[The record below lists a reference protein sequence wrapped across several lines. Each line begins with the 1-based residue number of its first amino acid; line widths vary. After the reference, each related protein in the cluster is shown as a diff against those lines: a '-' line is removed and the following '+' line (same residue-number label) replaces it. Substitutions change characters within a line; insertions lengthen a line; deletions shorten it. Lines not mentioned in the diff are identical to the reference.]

1 MHKSCNIFKGLQS
14 YCLSPHAGDTPL
26 ARVGLA
32 ARRRRS
38 VKRVLTTRLTNEVR
52 CGRARVTAACP
63 QCLQIGGW
71 PNSKLLQLSG
81 RRSDSN
87 RPVVFISWL
96 GKSYQGPEG
105 LPERGKG
112 CGKRYINIPFRYVS
126 LLGGAKVYAV
136 IRHQILFFLL
146 ALLKYFSI

>member
-1 MHKSCNIFKGLQS
+1 M
-14 YCLSPHAGDTPL
+14 
-26 ARVGLA
+26 
-32 ARRRRS
+32 
-38 VKRVLTTRLTNEVR
+38 KRVLTTRLTNEVR
-52 CGRARVTAACP
+52 CGRARVPAACP

-81 RRSDSN
+81 RRSDSI

-112 CGKRYINIPFRYVS
+112 CGKRYINIPIGIAGWCKGLCCYLPPNIVFSVS
-126 LLGGAKVYAV
+126 FTDILLN
-136 IRHQILFFLL
+136 F
-146 ALLKYFSI
+146 